1 MSEPF
6 LGEIRLVAF
15 NFAPTGWALCNGQ
28 TLAISQYAALFSL
41 LGTTYGGNGV
51 NTFQLPNFQSRM
63 PIHAGTP
70 PQGGANHVLGSFGG
84 EATHTL
90 ISTEMPAH
98 SHPAQAQSQAA
109 GQVDP
114 AGAVWASTSVPQYSN
129 QDPALALDGS
139 AIGATGGG
147 QAHDNMMP
155 YLCLNFII
163 AFEGIFPSQG

>member
-1 MSEPF
+1 MSTPF
-6 LGEIRLVAF
+6 IGEIRLVSF
-15 NFAPTGWALCNGQ
+15 NFPPTGWAFCNGQ
-28 TLAISQYAALFSL
+28 ILAINQNAALFSL
-41 LGTTYGGNGV
+41 LGTTYGGNGIQ
-51 NTFQLPNFQSRM
+51 TFQLPNFQGRM
-63 PIHAGTP
+63 PIFIGIP
-70 PQGGANHVLGSFGG
+70 PQGGADHVLGSFGG

-114 AGAVWASTSVPQYSN
+114 AGAVWASTSMPQYSN
-129 QDPALALDGS
+129 QEPALALDGS
-139 AIGATGGG
+139 AIGATGAG

-163 AFEGIFPSQG
+163 ALTGIFPSRD